1 MENQKLNEKV
11 NDSAL
16 ALETVIELENHIF
29 IHSPDKKRTDN
40 HACYKCGRSPD
51 HHRWSK
57 CINHGV
63 TEVLSG

>member
-1 MENQKLNEKV
+1 MENQNLNEKV

-16 ALETVIELENHIF
+16 ALEAVIELENHIF

-40 HACYKCGRSPD
+40 HACYKCSRPPEQ
-51 HHRWSK
+51 HRWK

-63 TEVLSG
+63 TEILSG